1 LLSWRHISDKSI
13 QELVH
18 DWLMCW
24 VLIELLLSR
33 ISGQLISIHHSTP
46 RTMEQV
52 HIITI
57 LGGYYKAFA
66 NQTQTVYLMTE
77 KLIIIYKYIWFIWY
91 MLFIYIYIST
101 LYIYIIKNSISE
113 SSHQTF
119 QKEDSFCGM
128 TSPVVIFPYWSS
140 FQWPFQEPIYWRY
153 LSYIR
158 LLQAQ
163 NFRTSPHIVW
173 FPLWQYPSTS
183 ILGSWNCHWLFTSWK
198 FQDPKMEVR

>member
-1 LLSWRHISDKSI
+1 
-13 QELVH
+13 
-18 DWLMCW
+18 MCW
-24 VLIELLLSR
+24 VLIELLFSR

-77 KLIIIYKYIWFIWY
+77 KLIIIYKYIWLIWY
-91 MLFIYIYIST
+91 KLFIYIYIY
-101 LYIYIIKNSISE
+101 LHYIYIIKNSISE

-119 QKEDSFCGM
+119 QKDDSFCGM

-140 FQWPFQEPIYWRY
+140 FQWPFQESSLEVPIIYKTFA
-153 LSYIR
+153 SAKFQEI
-158 LLQAQ
+158 
-163 NFRTSPHIVW
+163 SPHNMVSSLTVPQYLDSRVLKLPLIVY
-173 FPLWQYPSTS
+173 FMEIS
-183 ILGSWNCHWLFTSWK
+183 GSYNGGTLVPYKAIFSGDIPWK
-198 FQDPKMEVR
+198 

>member
-1 LLSWRHISDKSI
+1 
-13 QELVH
+13 
-18 DWLMCW
+18 MCW

-91 MLFIYIYIST
+91 MLYIYIST
-101 LYIYIIKNSISE
+101 LYIYNIKLN
-113 SSHQTF
+113 
-119 QKEDSFCGM
+119 KW
-128 TSPVVIFPYWSS
+128 VIPSNFSKRRFFLWDDFPS
-140 FQWPFQEPIYWRY
+140 R
-153 LSYIR
+153 
-158 LLQAQ
+158 
-163 NFRTSPHIVW
+163 H
-173 FPLWQYPSTS
+173 FPLLVIISMAISGTDLLEVPIIYKTFASA
-183 ILGSWNCHWLFTSWK
+183 K
-198 FQDPKMEVR
+198 FQDISPHSMVSSLTVPQYLDFRVLKLPLIVYFMEISGS